1 MKKMSWILSAIL
13 ISFLSFIGTGC
24 SSRTS
29 TAEANEAVE
38 EKAASDVTL
47 TAEATK
53 TAGIET
59 TEVAFRLRTRKIHV
73 PGEIIFNPKR
83 LSHVTARSAGRIEQ
97 LFAYRGERVQ
107 KAQILLLL
115 YAQDFLSVQAEYLQA
130 WERLKRFAGD
140 PVERA
145 AAQSLYESAKNKLRI
160 LDLTD
165 EELAEVEK
173 TGKLMTLLPVRA
185 PLSGS
190 IIESSLTSGDYVE
203 VGASLFRIA
212 DLTIVWADVH
222 IFEKDLATVR
232 AGSDV
237 ILTAGALP
245 GREFRGRLF
254 QIGNVIDE
262 KTRTVEALV
271 ELSNGDGQLRPGMF
285 AEADIVSSLIGS
297 VLVVPLASIQ
307 EFQNKQAVFVRTQD
321 NTFAVRYVETG
332 DAFEG
337 SVEIV
342 KGLSEKE
349 PVVAKGSFFLKSEFL
364 KKTLGED

>member
-1 MKKMSWILSAIL
+1 MKKMSWILSAML
-13 ISFLSFIGTGC
+13 IFSLSFIGTGC

-29 TAEANEAVE
+29 TGEAIEAVE
-38 EKAASDVTL
+38 EKAASEVTL
-47 TAEATK
+47 TAEAMK

-59 TEVAFRLRTRKIHV
+59 TEAAFRPTTRKIHV

-97 LFAYRGERVQ
+97 LLAYPGERVQ

-130 WERLKRFAGD
+130 SERFKRLAGD

-173 TGKLMTLLPVRA
+173 TGKLMTLLPVRT

-212 DLTIVWADVH
+212 DLTTVWADVH

-232 AGSDV
+232 AGADV
-237 ILTAGALP
+237 ILQAGALP

-262 KTRTVEALV
+262 KTRTVEARA
-271 ELSNGDGQLRPGMF
+271 ELPNGDGQLRPGMF
-285 AEADIVSSLIGS
+285 AEADIVSPLMSS
-297 VLVVPLASIQ
+297 VLMVPRAAIQ
-307 EFQNKQAVFVRTQD
+307 EFQNKQAVFVRTQS

-332 DAFEG
+332 DAFDG
-337 SVEIV
+337 YVEIV

-349 PVVAKGSFFLKSEFL
+349 PVAARGSFFLKSEIL